1 LRITFEHF
9 SGDAVKHLFETVF
22 GWLASPVHS
31 DTTASNSNSARDA
44 EQRLHELQVSGR
56 VQFLP

>member
-1 LRITFEHF
+1 M
-9 SGDAVKHLFETVF
+9 KHLFETVL
-22 GWLASPVHS
+22 GWLSSPAPS
-31 DTTASNSNSARDA
+31 NTATASSGNSARDA

>member
-1 LRITFEHF
+1 M
-9 SGDAVKHLFETVF
+9 KHLFEAVF

-31 DTTASNSNSARDA
+31 STAASTGSSARDA
-44 EQRLHELQVSGR
+44 EQRLHELQISGR

>member
-1 LRITFEHF
+1 
-9 SGDAVKHLFETVF
+9 VF
-22 GWLASPVHS
+22 GWFSSPVQS
-31 DTTASNSNSARDA
+31 NTTASTGNSARDA